1 LLLELGANNETFTRV
16 IGTWPL
22 SPSFHSFQVN
32 RQATEMRLLEGFLS
46 MQLHWAGLN
55 VEDTTLNS
63 PAEVAT
69 FIEIYTWQL
78 IKLRKIMSQFFFALL
93 HVLGINNK
101 LIDIIVL
108 RRHHAAAQVG
118 STAAT
123 VSTVLQIPS
132 IYPRRT
138 LEEMN

>member
-1 LLLELGANNETFTRV
+1 MRFTRV
-16 IGTWPL
+16 IGTLPL
-22 SPSFHSFQVN
+22 SPAFYSFQVN
-32 RQATEMRLLEGFLS
+32 RQATEIRLLDGFLS

-55 VEDTTLNS
+55 VEDTTLNT

-69 FIEIYTWQL
+69 FIKIYPWQL
-78 IKLRKIMSQFFFALL
+78 IKLRRIMFQPFFALL
-93 HVLGINNK
+93 HVLGINNE
-101 LIDIIVL
+101 LIDSIVL
-108 RRHHAAAQVG
+108 RRHHAAAAQVG

-132 IYPRRT
+132 IYPGRT